1 MHIWQHSKF
10 AENKWINEINESG
23 AIAKISISV
32 ESDTV
37 KLLKAFRIISSEV
50 PVSLLILN
58 W

>member
-1 MHIWQHSKF
+1 MHIWQHSKL
-10 AENKWINEINESG
+10 AESKWINEINESG
-23 AIAKISISV
+23 AVAKISISV

-37 KLLKAFRIISSEV
+37 KLLKAFRIVSREL